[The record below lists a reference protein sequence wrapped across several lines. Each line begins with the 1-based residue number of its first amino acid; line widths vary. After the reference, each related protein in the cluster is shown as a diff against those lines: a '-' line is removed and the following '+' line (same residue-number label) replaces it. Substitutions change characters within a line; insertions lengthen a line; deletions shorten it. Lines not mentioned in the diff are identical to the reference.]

1 MLISEITPAY
11 EKQEEISVLITRE
24 TDYALRILRALSD
37 GKQKNTAEICKAE
50 MISQQFA
57 YKIIKKLKTA
67 GFIQIT
73 RGTDGGCRLSAD
85 LKEISLFEL
94 IQRMD
99 GRKEISVCM
108 NEDFHCERHTKQ
120 TDACHIHAKLVQVQQ
135 VLDEELKKHTLYE
148 MLCIK

>member
-1 MLISEITPAY
+1 M
-11 EKQEEISVLITRE
+11 LITRE
-24 TDYALRILRALSD
+24 TDYALRILRALND
-37 GKQKNTAEICKAE
+37 GTQKNTSEICKSE

-73 RGTDGGCRLSAD
+73 RGTDGGCTLVAD
-85 LKEISLFEL
+85 LKQISLYDL

-108 NEDFHCERHTKQ
+108 NSEFHCERHAKQ
-120 TDACHIHAKLVQVQQ
+120 SDACNIHAKLTQVQQ
-135 VLDEELKKHTLYE
+135 VLDCELKKHTLYE
-148 MLCIK
+148 MLCIKQ